1 MKQAWNV
8 QECFS
13 TTVRSIDFNPNKQYH
28 LATAG
33 DDGAVRFWDIR
44 QTSQG
49 PVAARTNDHSHW
61 VWSMR
66 YNAFHDQL
74 ILTSSSDGH
83 VVLSSMTSISS
94 EPFGH
99 IEDDVN
105 DDEDGTEGVKQSQ
118 EVALKDGIIKTYD
131 DHEDSV
137 YAAEWSCADP
147 WTFASLSYDGRL
159 VINQVPRSV
168 KFRILNLV

>member
-1 MKQAWNV
+1 MGLKDGEPWSPTDLARPRTVSSPTSWLASGQARSRPGPPAGPRGWP
-8 QECFS
+8 S
-13 TTVRSIDFNPNKQYH
+13 T
-28 LATAG
+28 
-33 DDGAVRFWDIR
+33 
-44 QTSQG
+44 
-49 PVAARTNDHSHW
+49 
-61 VWSMR
+61 
-66 YNAFHDQL
+66 
-74 ILTSSSDGH
+74 TSSSGSRRSWAQTPSTQE
-83 VVLSSMTSISS
+83 LSSEKEFDLIKKKIVKHKLTKNINQ
-94 EPFGH
+94 
-99 IEDDVN
+99 I
-105 DDEDGTEGVKQSQ
+105 TEEVKQSQ

>member
-1 MKQAWNV
+1 
-8 QECFS
+8 
-13 TTVRSIDFNPNKQYH
+13 
-28 LATAG
+28 
-33 DDGAVRFWDIR
+33 
-44 QTSQG
+44 
-49 PVAARTNDHSHW
+49 
-61 VWSMR
+61 
-66 YNAFHDQL
+66 
-74 ILTSSSDGH
+74 
-83 VVLSSMTSISS
+83 MTSISS

-99 IEDDVN
+99 LEDDLNEEGDSNKKGEVTLQ
-105 DDEDGTEGVKQSQ
+105 DGV
-118 EVALKDGIIKTYD
+118 IKTYD